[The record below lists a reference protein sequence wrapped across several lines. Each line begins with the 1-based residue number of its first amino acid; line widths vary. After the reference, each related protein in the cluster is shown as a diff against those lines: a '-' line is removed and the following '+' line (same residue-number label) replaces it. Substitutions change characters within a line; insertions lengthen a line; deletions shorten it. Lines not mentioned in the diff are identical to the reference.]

1 MSKLASGWIG
11 PVFDYVADWL
21 APALSRLNEH
31 DTDLGFVTP
40 DGLAC
45 SYGLA
50 GDYEIE
56 HRGKPGRSLNFQAR
70 ASLGDIP
77 NHARD
82 RMVSEKDF
90 PGLQHSSSRR
100 WLPSIHERFSSL

>member
-1 MSKLASGWIG
+1 MER
-11 PVFDYVADWL
+11 F

-45 SYGLA
+45 SDGLA
-50 GDYEIE
+50 GDYEVE
-56 HRGKPGRSLNFQAR
+56 HRGKPGRSLNLQAS
-70 ASLGDIP
+70 ATLGDIP
-77 NHARD
+77 NRARH

-90 PGLQHSSSRR
+90 PGLQHPSPRR
-100 WLPSIHERFSSL
+100 WLPSIHERFSPL